1 MPRERGGKGKI
12 NEEQEIIEP
21 EVITEVEEVKQI
33 KDNAIANI
41 HNNLIQARHKLSLE
55 EIRLMDTIISLIQPE
70 DEDFKRY
77 KIPVSIFQELYGT
90 QRKDIY
96 DVVKRAVEGL
106 LSKPIKLESKNDRG
120 KKVFEMFNFISY
132 GKYEEGEGNFY
143 IEIASSFKPYLL
155 KLKEFFSRIPIKY
168 TYVLTSR
175 YSIRLYELLKQ
186 YQETGFRIDKIEDLR
201 EMLGVEEHEYKAF
214 KDFEKW
220 VLKRAINEINEKT
233 DLQVSYVKKKTGRKI
248 THIEFYIEQK
258 QGYPTE
264 TTKMPSQSLDTQGS
278 IKGISET
285 STKTKKFDKDSFW
298 NEVKEYR
305 KKYMEILQEYNDWV
319 KQTKISNPKIPVDR
333 YLTEN
338 QLLFLLINAEENG
351 YPANMV
357 VNAVKKAVL
366 NKQVKN
372 PMGFLI
378 DFFDI
383 DMFTANYT
391 ELTTTDEMPDKEL
404 IESEV
409 KQGQQQA
416 EKDQLQTEYEK
427 NKAIFEKH
435 NKVSQSFVNA
445 FLKTVRELD
454 ELGDLKPHLIE
465 MLTNTVVDKENQT
478 LYVPAPDYTL
488 LDWFDINFKEEL
500 ENFIKSKTG
509 KDFSVEVVLYSP

>member
-1 MPRERGGKGKI
+1 MGGIRKDEAVK
-12 NEEQEIIEP
+12 P
-21 EVITEVEEVKQI
+21 EVIEEVEDI
-33 KDNAIANI
+33 RDNAVATM
-41 HNNLIQARHKLSLE
+41 HNKFVEARYKLTIIEQRIMLSL
-55 EIRLMDTIISLIQPE
+55 ISLVEPE
-70 DEDFKRY
+70 DEDFRDY
-77 KIPVSIFQELYGT
+77 KIPVKVLQELAGT
-90 QRKDIY
+90 KRKDIY
-96 DVVKRAVEGL
+96 EAINEATDRLMSRILKIELEDEEGN
-106 LSKPIKLESKNDRG
+106 KY
-120 KKVFEMFNFISY
+120 FEKFSFISY
-132 GKYEEGEGNFY
+132 ARYKEGEGYFIVSIDKY
-143 IEIASSFKPYLL
+143 LKPFLL
-155 KLKEFFSRIPIKY
+155 KLKERFTKIPLKY
-168 TYVLTSR
+168 IFPLRSV

-186 YQETGFRIDKIEDLR
+186 YQETGYRIDKIEDLR

-214 KDFEKW
+214 KDFERRVIKKA
-220 VLKRAINEINEKT
+220 VSEINEKT

-264 TTKMPSQSLDTQGS
+264 ITKTPSQSIDTQGS
-278 IKGISET
+278 IKGLSET
-285 STKTKKFDKDSFW
+285 FTKPKKFDKNSFW
-298 NEVKEYR
+298 NEVKDYR

-351 YPANMV
+351 YPPNMV

-416 EKDQLQTEYEK
+416 EKEQLQTEYEK

-454 ELGDLKPHLIE
+454 KLGDLKPYLIE
-465 MLTNTVVDKENQT
+465 MLTNTVVDKEHQT

-509 KDFSVEVVLYSP
+509 KDYNVEVVLYKINTA